1 MKAVIWLAVLVF
13 VCVPG
18 IAQSSAIPLLEVP
31 SGTAPTLDGTL
42 ANTEWD
48 DALAL
53 DLSEA
58 TTLYVKHS
66 GGFLY
71 VGVRAPSDA
80 QVIGNVYIARGE
92 AIEILHASHAPGPAS
107 YLLGEE
113 TWRLAQPFL
122 WSCRTLGFSEAALA
136 ERATFL
142 EGNGW
147 VATVVN
153 LGRPEEMEYQI
164 RVAETPLRMLF
175 RFDVHRDSQ
184 EVLTWP
190 LDTDVGITPGAL
202 PEEATF
208 DPEAWTD
215 VTLNLSPEN
224 AVHVP
229 HGSEPMLDGTLSEGE
244 WGDAS
249 QIDLDDDT
257 VLRLKHAGGAIYLGL
272 SAQAVGIPSACILR
286 GEDVWVLHAS
296 GALGMAVYGK
306 TGETWTKTRAF
317 EWRCRTGDY
326 DAAAASE
333 RETFLEEEGWL
344 ATIGYL
350 GAQRNF
356 EFQIELFGETSL
368 PILFLFLDARS
379 PMRIVSWPIDL
390 SSFPVYTHLVLG
402 PFPPSVSFDITSW
415 AELQLE

>member
-42 ANTEWD
+42 ANTEWV

-164 RVAETPLRMLF
+164 RVAETPCAC
-175 RFDVHRDSQ
+175 SSG
-184 EVLTWP
+184 LTFIETPRRSSRGP
-190 LDTDVGITPGAL
+190 LTPMSGSP
-202 PEEATF
+202 PEHF
-208 DPEAWTD
+208 
-215 VTLNLSPEN
+215 
-224 AVHVP
+224 
-229 HGSEPMLDGTLSEGE
+229 
-244 WGDAS
+244 
-249 QIDLDDDT
+249 
-257 VLRLKHAGGAIYLGL
+257 
-272 SAQAVGIPSACILR
+272 
-286 GEDVWVLHAS
+286 
-296 GALGMAVYGK
+296 
-306 TGETWTKTRAF
+306 
-317 EWRCRTGDY
+317 
-326 DAAAASE
+326 
-333 RETFLEEEGWL
+333 
-344 ATIGYL
+344 
-350 GAQRNF
+350 QR
-356 EFQIELFGETSL
+356 
-368 PILFLFLDARS
+368 R
-379 PMRIVSWPIDL
+379 
-390 SSFPVYTHLVLG
+390 
-402 PFPPSVSFDITSW
+402 PPSTLRRGRTSR
-415 AELQLE
+415 